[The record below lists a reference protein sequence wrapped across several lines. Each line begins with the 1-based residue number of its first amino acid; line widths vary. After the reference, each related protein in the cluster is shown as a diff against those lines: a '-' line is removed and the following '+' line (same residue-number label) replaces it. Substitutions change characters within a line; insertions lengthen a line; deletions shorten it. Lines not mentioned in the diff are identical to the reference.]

1 MSKDKKTRAK
11 ANKKEK
17 VLQRAKAKT
26 KAKASPI
33 MPSVTIASTHIHEIG
48 GGNNLRGAIL
58 RILLVLA
65 LQIQLC
71 ATHVC

>member
-1 MSKDKKTRAK
+1 
-11 ANKKEK
+11 
-17 VLQRAKAKT
+17 
-26 KAKASPI
+26 
-33 MPSVTIASTHIHEIG
+33 MPSVTIVSTHTHEIG
-48 GGNNLRGAIL
+48 GNLRGAIL